1 MKRRALPAWTG
12 LALALAG
19 CAAGPDYQRPQ
30 VDLPVD
36 WTLESPWHTAR
47 PDDALDKGPWWEA
60 FGDARL
66 DALERQ
72 ALAGSPTLAAA
83 AARLAQARATTTA
96 AEAGLFPQIALG
108 NRDQRL
114 RISADRPL
122 TNYKV
127 PNATTLQSDF
137 FLGPTASYEVDLAG
151 RVSRSVESARASTDQ
166 AAADAANT
174 QLVLTAELASDW
186 FSLCTLDVSLDVLD
200 RSIALQRHALELVQA
215 RHDLGAGSG
224 VDVAQQQ
231 ALLDN
236 TLTQVDVQHRQRAQ
250 FEHAIAALVGAP
262 APSFHLPATPRNLR
276 PPPIPVGV
284 PSDLLQRRP
293 DVASAERAMAAAN
306 AQIGVARAAFYPSV
320 FLGANIGGETNR
332 IGTLF
337 DAPSLLWSVGV
348 SATQTLFDG
357 GRIRANVNFAQA
369 GYELSVANYRK
380 AVLGAMQE
388 VEDGITGVAS
398 TDRATTQAEVAAQ
411 SARRLY
417 ELAEAR
423 FEGGAS
429 AYLDVITAEQGLLNA
444 DLQAA
449 QLAGQRELAAVFLV
463 KALGGGWQAAQA
475 VPVAAAAASAPQV
488 H

>member
-1 MKRRALPAWTG
+1 
-12 LALALAG
+12 
-19 CAAGPDYQRPQ
+19 
-30 VDLPVD
+30 
-36 WTLESPWHTAR
+36 
-47 PDDALDKGPWWEA
+47 
-60 FGDARL
+60 
-66 DALERQ
+66 
-72 ALAGSPTLAAA
+72 
-83 AARLAQARATTTA
+83 
-96 AEAGLFPQIALG
+96 
-108 NRDQRL
+108 
-114 RISADRPL
+114 
-122 TNYKV
+122 
-127 PNATTLQSDF
+127 
-137 FLGPTASYEVDLAG
+137 
-151 RVSRSVESARASTDQ
+151 
-166 AAADAANT
+166 
-174 QLVLTAELASDW
+174 
-186 FSLCTLDVSLDVLD
+186 
-200 RSIALQRHALELVQA
+200 
-215 RHDLGAGSG
+215 
-224 VDVAQQQ
+224 
-231 ALLDN
+231 
-236 TLTQVDVQHRQRAQ
+236 
-250 FEHAIAALVGAP
+250 
-262 APSFHLPATPRNLR
+262 
-276 PPPIPVGV
+276 
-284 PSDLLQRRP
+284 
-293 DVASAERAMAAAN
+293 MAAAN